1 MSGELFM
8 TATKELLKIGTDI
21 LHDGCDIAE
30 LGSIKP
36 LQYGTLIRQKFQEG
50 LLLSVCSLIFHGNYH

>member
-8 TATKELLKIGTDI
+8 TAAKELLRIGTDV
-21 LHDGCDIAE
+21 LLDGCDIAE

-50 LLLSVCSLIFHGNYH
+50 CC